1 MQAIKSIASIRL
13 ALYDGYGCN
22 MVGIVLQ
29 GYHSD
34 DNQSGD
40 CIHYSNTLMQL
51 VGMVYKASYHFFK
64 LSVSTYTCNLSSK
77 PRISSMKKKT
87 HIVLDLF
94 FHINFSFSTLLYPY
108 ITLIHLLSG
117 VCFWCLGTNLA
128 PHFIMSWALLFVNF
142 WRVGIH
148 FFQKFLRQA

>member
-13 ALYDGYGCN
+13 ALYDGYGWN

-51 VGMVYKASYHFFK
+51 VGMVYKASYHFF
-64 LSVSTYTCNLSSK
+64 
-77 PRISSMKKKT
+77 
-87 HIVLDLF
+87 
-94 FHINFSFSTLLYPY
+94 
-108 ITLIHLLSG
+108 
-117 VCFWCLGTNLA
+117 
-128 PHFIMSWALLFVNF
+128 
-142 WRVGIH
+142 
-148 FFQKFLRQA
+148 

>member
-40 CIHYSNTLMQL
+40 CLHYNNRP
-51 VGMVYKASYHFFK
+51 
-64 LSVSTYTCNLSSK
+64 CNLYG
-77 PRISSMKKKT
+77 
-87 HIVLDLF
+87 L
-94 FHINFSFSTLLYPY
+94 
-108 ITLIHLLSG
+108 
-117 VCFWCLGTNLA
+117 
-128 PHFIMSWALLFVNF
+128 IMSWLFLNIIVALL
-142 WRVGIH
+142 
-148 FFQKFLRQA
+148 